1 MFAVRGDTA
10 ADGVSED
17 RFWVGDGVIKR
28 LVGFERDFF
37 EGFKLL
43 GLNGWKPALGL
54 EIGGKRFGE
63 SYPEDGKA
71 ENCRNHY
78 DILALV
84 NWIRGQVV

>member
-1 MFAVRGDTA
+1 MFTVGGDSA
-10 ADGVSED
+10 ADGVAQD
-17 RFWVGDGVIKR
+17 RFWMGDGVVKW

-37 EGFKLL
+37 ERFKLL

-71 ENCRNHY
+71 ENCRNHS

-84 NWIRGQVV
+84 YRIGGQVI